1 MKIALIAAILMLVGI
16 PIAATA
22 DPDKDESKQ
31 SNEKYSEDY
40 KDWDWDKYD
49 RDVQDKSRR
58 ERSSPYFRG
67 RYSRLDIPYG
77 QYPPPGECR
86 VWFPER
92 PPGQQPPPEDCR
104 AIRSVPRG
112 AWLIRRP
119 HDDEGHVY
127 VNARSD
133 VERTI
138 MDVIGI
144 FDIATGG
151 LVRELEGR

>member
-1 MKIALIAAILMLVGI
+1 MRHALIAAVFVLVGI
-16 PIAATA
+16 PSAATA

-58 ERSSPYFRG
+58 ERSSPYFHG

-77 QYPPPGECR
+77 HYPPPGQCR

-92 PPGQQPPPEDCR
+92 PPGQQPPPENCR
-104 AIRSVPRG
+104 SIRSVPRG

-119 HDDEGHVY
+119 HDDARHVY
-127 VNARSD
+127 VNARSNI
-133 VERTI
+133 ERAI
-138 MDVIGI
+138 LDVIGI
-144 FDIATGG
+144 FDIVTGA